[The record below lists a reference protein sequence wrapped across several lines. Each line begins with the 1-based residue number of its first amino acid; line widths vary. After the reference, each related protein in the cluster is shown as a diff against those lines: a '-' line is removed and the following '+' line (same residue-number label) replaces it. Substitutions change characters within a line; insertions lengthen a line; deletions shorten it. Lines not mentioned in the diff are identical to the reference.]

1 MAAARV
7 ACASSGTVVLAAPGR
22 NLRAGIAYKYSE
34 VQCPHP
40 EGQNAIWD
48 TTAPAATPA
57 SAPTSAPAASA
68 NAASAAKPEVN
79 AAADAPPAAAE
90 EKFLLAEGYKP
101 EIRNG
106 TGK

>member
-1 MAAARV
+1 
-7 ACASSGTVVLAAPGR
+7 
-22 NLRAGIAYKYSE
+22 
-34 VQCPHP
+34 
-40 EGQNAIWD
+40 
-48 TTAPAATPA
+48 
-57 SAPTSAPAASA
+57 
-68 NAASAAKPEVN
+68 VN